1 MVELYESL
9 SINPSPSVTP
19 VSEEVDARSVIGG
32 GGGEEKKEST
42 DSKGKGR
49 EIEDEEEGMY
59 MGQSNRTPES
69 LTEII

>member
-9 SINPSPSVTP
+9 LINPSPSVTP
-19 VSEEVDARSVIGG
+19 VSEEVDARSDIGG
-32 GGGEEKKEST
+32 EGGETKKDST

-59 MGQSNRTPES
+59 MGQSYHTPQS
-69 LTEII
+69 LTEIM